1 MYTDVHIYR
10 YVYIYTYIQICT
22 NVNIYV
28 CMYVCI
34 QAAAAR
40 CGGDM
45 YACMYVFRRRR
56 AVAERCNYS
65 STAKALVA
73 SRTWVLSNVNIYV
86 CMYVCIQAAAA
97 RCGGAVRST
106 ALQLQQ
112 YGEGSCG
119 VTNLGAVT
127 NLGTGVTSLG
137 AGGSLPLHLLC
148 QVKRTRF
155 LYILLREY
163 IYVPYYRIG
172 YLTKR
177 TRLYA
182 LL

>member
-1 MYTDVHIYR
+1 MHVCMYSGGGGALWR
-10 YVYIYTYIQICT
+10 RC
-22 NVNIYV
+22 V

-34 QAAAAR
+34 QAAA
-40 CGGDM
+40 
-45 YACMYVFRRRR
+45 
-56 AVAERCNYS
+56 
-65 STAKALVA
+65 
-73 SRTWVLSNVNIYV
+73 
-86 CMYVCIQAAAA
+86 
-97 RCGGAVRST
+97 RCGGAV
-106 ALQLQQ
+106 QLQQ

-127 NLGTGVTSLG
+127 NLGTGVTDLG

>member
-22 NVNIYV
+22 
-28 CMYVCI
+28 
-34 QAAAAR
+34 
-40 CGGDM
+40 
-45 YACMYVFRRRR
+45 
-56 AVAERCNYS
+56 
-65 STAKALVA
+65 
-73 SRTWVLSNVNIYV
+73 NVNIYV

-127 NLGTGVTSLG
+127 NLGTGVTNLG